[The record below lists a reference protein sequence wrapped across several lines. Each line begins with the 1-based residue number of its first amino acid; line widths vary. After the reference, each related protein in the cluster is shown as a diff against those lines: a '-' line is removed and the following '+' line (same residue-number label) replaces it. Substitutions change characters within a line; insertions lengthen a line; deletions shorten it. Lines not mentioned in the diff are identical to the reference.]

1 MAKGVSVLDK
11 LRAARNSK
19 PVAHILTEEDTEGP
33 FWEALGGT
41 PDEVPEADDDDAAAS
56 AAAVSDVSLHKVS
69 DESGELQVE
78 EIARD
83 SEGHFTRDMLDTK
96 DVFVLDTGAAIYV
109 WVGKGAS
116 KEERRNAMSTGAVRP
131 SLPYLPYPCWAAV
144 AHAPTTRYCVTPHHT
159 TQAFIEKNGRPS
171 FTSVFRVNESGEPA
185 DFREHFYK
193 FTPPR
198 SLDNT
203 KPAKVR

>member
-78 EIARD
+78 EIPRD

-131 SLPYLPYPCWAAV
+131 SLPYPCWAAV

-159 TQAFIEKNGRPS
+159 GIHREERPPLLHLRLSRQRERRASRLSGALLQVHAASVARQHQAYQG
-171 FTSVFRVNESGEPA
+171 
-185 DFREHFYK
+185 
-193 FTPPR
+193 
-198 SLDNT
+198 
-203 KPAKVR
+203 